1 MAMATDALRWCL
13 ESFSSKV
20 PEDDIGWQSLAD
32 VHALEDEE
40 IEHLMRCKVVHIRD
54 DWQVDLV
61 ASQLRST
68 DNDGDAV
75 RLRRLLCM
83 MVRAEI
89 RERVATTA
97 LDDVTL
103 RIALRE
109 VEHVPD
115 PMASCVRL
123 ARVLACKLDAVSGLA
138 QICEDVCTKE

>member
-1 MAMATDALRWCL
+1 MATDALRWCL
-13 ESFSSKV
+13 ESFSSEV

-40 IEHLMRCKVVHIRD
+40 IEHLMRCKVVQIRD
-54 DWQVDLV
+54 DWQIDLV
-61 ASQLRST
+61 ASQLRNT
-68 DNDGDAV
+68 DNDGDAT

-83 MVRAEI
+83 LVRAEI
-89 RERVATTA
+89 REHIATSA

-109 VEHVPD
+109 VEHVSG

-123 ARVLACKLDAVSGLA
+123 ARLLACKLDAVSGLA

>member
-1 MAMATDALRWCL
+1 MLFRKGSPARLAGHDAA
-13 ESFSSKV
+13 
-20 PEDDIGWQSLAD
+20 DDAD
-32 VHALEDEE
+32 ADAEAVRGHA
-40 IEHLMRCKVVHIRD
+40 
-54 DWQVDLV
+54 VDARAPMLC
-61 ASQLRST
+61 T
-68 DNDGDAV
+68 

-83 MVRAEI
+83 LVRAEI
-89 RERVATTA
+89 REHVVTWP

-109 VEHVPD
+109 VEQVSC